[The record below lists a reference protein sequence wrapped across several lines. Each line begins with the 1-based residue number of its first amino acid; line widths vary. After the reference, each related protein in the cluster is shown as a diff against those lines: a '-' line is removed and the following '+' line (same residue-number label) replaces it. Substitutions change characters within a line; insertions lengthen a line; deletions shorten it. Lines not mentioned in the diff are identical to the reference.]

1 MRLSKLTL
9 SGFKSFA
16 DTTQFT
22 FDHEVTGIVGPNGCG
37 KSNVVDA
44 VKWVLGERSS
54 KSLRGTEMLDVIFAG
69 SAGRKP
75 GGMASVTLT
84 FENPVLAEVPAWAEV
99 ATVAESPD
107 EGEAGTE
114 PEGAAVV
121 DASVRGKRGL
131 PMDADTVEVERR
143 LYRDGTSQY
152 LINGKK
158 ARLRDIREL
167 FLDTGIGADAYSII
181 EQGKVDAMLL
191 ASPQER
197 RTIFEEAAGVAKY
210 KQRRLEA
217 ERKLEK
223 AQSNLTSTRDQ
234 LESTER
240 RLRIVRGQAVKAR
253 KFKELDQEYRAW
265 RTALAVDQFDLLAD
279 QILRL
284 TGEQLGLD
292 DQRTSTSAAV
302 IGAET
307 EKQDADIARQ
317 SLAQKLRQTDQ
328 ARMQATHERDQAT
341 QRVQITRRA
350 SDDLKGREAGD
361 RTRLEDLSRRAG
373 ECEASASGMEST
385 IAELAQRVASCD
397 AALATSGE
405 ERAGALSTLNERQA
419 SSSGKRSEL
428 SRLDRERAS
437 LAGSLAAD
445 AKRAEAAKDQIDRAA
460 LRDATHRADHAR
472 AAGEI
477 ETAKSAA
484 NVLRENAEALGV
496 QVKAAEDRLD
506 ELGIGRR
513 EQAQKTRDLE
523 QELARQES
531 RRATL
536 RELVESRAGYAEAVQ
551 AVLAQRDG
559 GAGFAGVR
567 GALLDLIDTASEH
580 AATVEAALGS
590 MLQSLVVDD
599 LASLPTG
606 AELSRLPGR
615 VSFVLSRLRDVG
627 TGPVI
632 DTATLGAFGDRVTP
646 VRELVRA
653 RSSQGGSEALLDRLL
668 GTTFR
673 VENIDTAVLLA
684 SGPLAGCR
692 FVTAGG
698 EVVEPDGR
706 VTAGPATEDTGAG
719 VIARRNELTGLESQ
733 VTALRAAVD
742 AARAGLAAVDAE
754 AADMTRSAS
763 ELRQKLAIEQRQLLS
778 ESSRID
784 RLSSDLVRAEREIR
798 ACEQELAQLRERAER
813 LEGDRREQEARLDTV
828 ERQHAQA
835 GSDLAVLERELDA
848 ARSAAESA
856 GERVTA
862 AKVDSGK
869 ASEQLG
875 AARRELGRLHAT
887 RDEISRQAR
896 DLTAQLEQA
905 TARLAEHENEIE
917 RAGMAATT
925 AAAEIEDLT
934 GRMNT
939 LRQELQAADDY
950 CTRVGHHVAVIR
962 REAME
967 VEKKW
972 AAVEMARREAEI
984 RRETIEERAREDLAL
999 DVQTLQVEYREL
1011 LASGGVVRPDHEQAG
1026 AEIDRLKDE
1035 IKKLGNVNLDSIDE
1049 ESSLTGKN
1057 EELERQVADIDA
1069 ACRTLADLIA
1079 RLNEVSKSRFTD
1091 VFAKIQGHFGGD
1103 QGMFRKLFGGGKAEV
1118 RLMPLVKEIDGQ
1130 KVVTDETDILESGIE
1145 IIAKPPGKEPRSI
1158 SQLSGGEKTLTAV
1171 ALLMSIFRSKPSCF
1185 CVLDEVDAALDE
1197 SNVAR
1202 FNGVVRQFT
1211 DRSHFI
1217 VITHNKRTMQS
1228 ADRLYGVT
1236 MQERGVS
1243 KRVSVNFSQIGKDG
1257 TIRSDEG
1264 VPEPVA
1270 AIEAKPTVAPTNAP
1284 AQAEAAAPSD
1294 VPARAR
1300 VEPQPEVLSQP
1311 ESPAPV
1317 SVVHTPSLDLSSPAA
1332 LTEMKEGEM
1341 PTIRP
1346 GFLRRAMASLREK
1359 EPASKL
1365 AARIEAAEGG
1375 REPGP
1380 GSGAGSGA

>member
-16 DTTQFT
+16 DTTEFT

-84 FENPVLAEVPAWAEV
+84 FENPVLAQVPSWAEP
-99 ATVAESPD
+99 APIAESVE
-107 EGEAGTE
+107 EGDVGIAVEAE
-114 PEGAAVV
+114 APAVV

-210 KQRRLEA
+210 KQRRIEA
-217 ERKLEK
+217 ERKLER
-223 AQSNLTSTRDQ
+223 AQANLTTTRDQ

-253 KFKELDQEYRAW
+253 KFKELDQECRAW
-265 RTALAVDQFDLLAD
+265 RTALAVDQFDQLAD

-284 TGEQLGLD
+284 TSEQLGLD

-307 EKQDADIARQ
+307 EKQDADISRQ
-317 SLAQKLRQTDQ
+317 SVAQRLRQTDQ
-328 ARMQATHERDQAT
+328 ARMQATHERDQAA
-341 QRVQITRRA
+341 QRVQMTRRA
-350 SDDLKGREAGD
+350 CEDLKSRERTD
-361 RTRLEDLSRRAG
+361 RTRLEELGRRAV
-373 ECEASASGMEST
+373 ECESQSGAMEASVEDLT
-385 IAELAQRVASCD
+385 QQVLRCD
-397 AALATSGE
+397 TALAAAGE
-405 ERAGALSTLNERQA
+405 DRANALSTLNERQA
-419 SSSGKRSEL
+419 SASGKRSEL

-460 LRDATHRADHAR
+460 AREATHRADGAR
-472 AAGEI
+472 ASGEI
-477 ETAKSAA
+477 ETARAA
-484 NVLRENAEALGV
+484 VKGLRENAEAIGER
-496 QVKAAEDRLD
+496 VKAAEDRLD
-506 ELGIGRR
+506 ELGAGRR

-551 AVLAQRDG
+551 AVLAERDQG
-559 GAGFAGVR
+559 RGFAGVR
-567 GALLDLIDTASEH
+567 GALLDLVDTASEH
-580 AATVEAALGS
+580 AATIEASLGS

-599 LASLPTG
+599 LASLPSG
-606 AELSRLPGR
+606 AEFGRLPGR
-615 VSFVLSRLRDVG
+615 VSFVLSKLSGDTERL
-627 TGPVI
+627 VI
-632 DTATLGAFGDRVTP
+632 DTATIDAFGDRVTP

-653 RSSQGGSEALLDRLL
+653 QPCEGRSDEPIDRLLDRLL
-668 GTTFR
+668 GSTFR
-673 VENIDTAVLLA
+673 VETIDAAVLLA
-684 SGPLAGCR
+684 SGPMKGCR
-692 FVTAGG
+692 FVTPAG

-706 VTAGPATEDTGAG
+706 VIAGPQTEDTGAG
-719 VIARRNELTGLESQ
+719 VIARRNELASLEIQ
-733 VTALRAAVD
+733 VGSLSAAVV
-742 AARAGLAAVDAE
+742 AARESLAAVDAE
-754 AADMTRSAS
+754 AAEMTKSAAD
-763 ELRQKLAIEQRQLLS
+763 LRQKLAAEQRQLLS
-778 ESSRID
+778 ESSRVD
-784 RLSSDLVRAEREIR
+784 RLSSELSRTERDIK
-798 ACEQELAQLRERAER
+798 ACEQELEMLRGRADRIES
-813 LEGDRREQEARLDTV
+813 DRREQECRLSQLEKQHAEATDDLAEL
-828 ERQHAQA
+828 ERQ
-835 GSDLAVLERELDA
+835 LDA
-848 ARSAAESA
+848 ARATADSA
-856 GERVTA
+856 GDRVTA
-862 AKVDSGK
+862 AKVESGK

-875 AARRELGRLHAT
+875 GARRELGRLHAT
-887 RDEISRQAR
+887 RDEIARQSR
-896 DLTAQLEQA
+896 DLSAQLEQA
-905 TARLAEHENEIE
+905 VARLAEHETEIE
-917 RAGMAATT
+917 RATVSSGE
-925 AAAEIEDLT
+925 AAAEIESLT
-934 GRMNT
+934 GRMDT

-984 RRETIEERAREDLAL
+984 RRETIEERAREDLSL
-999 DVQTLQVEYREL
+999 DVPTLQVEYREL
-1011 LASGGVVRPDHEQAG
+1011 LASGGVVRPDHEQAA
-1026 AEIDRLKDE
+1026 AEIDRLKDD
-1035 IKKLGNVNLDSIDE
+1035 IKKLGNVNLDSIE
-1049 ESSLTGKN
+1049 EETTLAGKN

-1079 RLNEVSKSRFTD
+1079 RLNEVSQSRFAD
-1091 VFAKIQGHFGGD
+1091 VFARIQGHFGGD

-1118 RLMPLVKEIDGQ
+1118 RLMPLVKDIDGQ

-1243 KRVSVNFSQIGKDG
+1243 KRVSVNFSQVGKDG
-1257 TIRSDEG
+1257 AIRAEDAATVTGDETRPIDAPAIELK
-1264 VPEPVA
+1264 PEPTPASLAKSASASALVA
-1270 AIEAKPTVAPTNAP
+1270 APEAEPPILPELIP
-1284 AQAEAAAPSD
+1284 AIDAAGAMTA
-1294 VPARAR
+1294 V
-1300 VEPQPEVLSQP
+1300 VL
-1311 ESPAPV
+1311 
-1317 SVVHTPSLDLSSPAA
+1317 
-1332 LTEMKEGEM
+1332 KEGEI

-1346 GFLRRAMASLREK
+1346 GFLRRAMANIREK

-1365 AARIEAAEGG
+1365 VADAETMPPH
-1375 REPGP
+1375 RPGP
-1380 GSGAGSGA
+1380 A